1 MTSQVEQEIPLRS
14 KEEQADAGGPSKS
27 AQKKAA
33 KEKEKAEKAARRQ
46 ELERQQKEQADA
58 NDTSKHLYGPVPS
71 SSDSPGNL
79 SKQKFTELAELYDAE
94 EEQQVTV
101 DARIHNARVQSAKL
115 AFLVLR
121 EEAHTIQAV
130 IAEGGTNKISRQM
143 VKWCG
148 GINSE
153 SIVRATGLVKQPK
166 EPVTSTSI
174 SNFELHIESIYM
186 ISEAAQMLPVQVK
199 DCMRAPPMND
209 EDSKEEPETDS
220 QGLPIV
226 SLNARLNNRIL
237 DGRTAANQAIF
248 QLQSGISNLFIEFMN
263 QNRFTWINSS
273 KLAGAATEGGSGVFE
288 IKYFD
293 SKAYLTQ
300 SPQFFKQMAIAMDMK
315 RVCEIGPVFRA
326 ENSNTHRH
334 LTEFTGLDFEMVIQ
348 SHYHEVLSFGEQ
360 LMLYIIRNLQERAEF
375 KRLTKVVDQIF
386 PGAGDFKLPSN
397 DGGSEALRLTFAE
410 AVRLLNEHGIE
421 AGEYEDLSTGQEKAL
436 GRIMREKYGT
446 DFYSIDKFPSAIR
459 PFYTMPD
466 PSNAQ
471 VSNSYDF
478 FMRGQE
484 IMSGAQRIHDYKQLC
499 ERMRANEPPLDPLS
513 EGFRHYTDAFKYGC
527 AAHGGGGLGLNRIL
541 QFYLGLPDIRFA
553 TLFPRD
559 PGRLAP

>member
-1 MTSQVEQEIPLRS
+1 MPSPAESSLPERA
-14 KEEQADAGGPSKS
+14 KEDQGETGAPSKN
-27 AQKKAA
+27 ALKKAN
-33 KEKEKAEKAARRQ
+33 KDKEKAEKAARRQ
-46 ELERQQKEQADA
+46 EQERQQKEKSEAS
-58 NDTSKHLYGPVPS
+58 DTSKHLYGLMPS
-71 SSDSPGNL
+71 TSDSPANL
-79 SKQKFTELAELYDAE
+79 PKQQFIELAELYDAKE
-94 EEQQVTV
+94 DQEVTV
-101 DARIHNARVQSAKL
+101 DARIHNARVPSAKL

-121 EEAHTIQAV
+121 EETHTIQAV
-130 IAEGGTNKISRQM
+130 IAEGGPNQISRQM

-174 SNFELHIESIYM
+174 SNFELHVEKLYI

-199 DCMRAPPMND
+199 DCMRPPPMND
-209 EDSKEEPETDS
+209 DLKEEVETDA

-226 SLNARLNNRIL
+226 SLATRLNNRIL

-248 QLQSGISNLFIEFMN
+248 QLQSGISNLFMEFMN
-263 QNRFTWINSS
+263 HHKFTWINSS
-273 KLAGAATEGGSGVFE
+273 RLAGAATEGGAGVFE

-293 SKAYLTQ
+293 TKAYLTQ

-334 LTEFTGLDFEMVIQ
+334 LTEFTGLDFEMVIKND
-348 SHYHEVLSFGEQ
+348 YHEVLSFGEK
-360 LMLYIIRNLQERAEF
+360 LMLYIIRNLQERAEY
-375 KRLTKVVDQIF
+375 KRLTKVVDQVF
-386 PGAGDFKLPSN
+386 PGAGDFKLPPG
-397 DGGSEALRLTFAE
+397 DEAQRFTFAE
-410 AVRLLNEHGIE
+410 AVKLLNDNGIE
-421 AGEYEDLSTGQEKAL
+421 ASEDDDLSTSLEKAL
-436 GRIMREKYGT
+436 GRIVREKHNT
-446 DFYSIDKFPSAIR
+446 DFYTVDKYPSAVR

-466 PSNAQ
+466 PSNPK

-484 IMSGAQRIHDYKQLC
+484 IMSGAQRIHDYNQLC
-499 ERMRANEPPLDPLS
+499 DRMRKNDPPLDPLS

-527 AAHGGGGLGLNRIL
+527 APHGGGGLGLNRIL